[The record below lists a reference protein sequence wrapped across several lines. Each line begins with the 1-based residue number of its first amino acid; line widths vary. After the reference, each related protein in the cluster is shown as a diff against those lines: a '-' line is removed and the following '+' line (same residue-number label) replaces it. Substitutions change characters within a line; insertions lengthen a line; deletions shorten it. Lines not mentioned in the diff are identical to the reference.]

1 MTAHAMKGDRER
13 CLAAGMDEYI
23 SKPIAADTLFKTIGT
38 LVPSFC
44 KTGKEFTDADEGG
57 DEVHFD
63 RAGLLK
69 AFDDDW
75 DFLVEAVEMFFT
87 DFPPMLED
95 IRKAIASGD
104 DQTLRRAAH
113 SLKGM
118 LLNFQADTAASA
130 ALALEV
136 MGRDRETGNEKAY
149 PLLEKLELETERF
162 RQALERLISQH
173 TL

>member
-1 MTAHAMKGDRER
+1 VTTPHRRHDRARHEGDRER

-87 DFPPMLED
+87 DFPPCWRISARRSPVGM
-95 IRKAIASGD
+95 IRHCGAPPIVSRECC
-104 DQTLRRAAH
+104 LIFRRI
-113 SLKGM
+113 
-118 LLNFQADTAASA
+118 
-130 ALALEV
+130 
-136 MGRDRETGNEKAY
+136 
-149 PLLEKLELETERF
+149 
-162 RQALERLISQH
+162 RLPRRH
-173 TL
+173 WPWR